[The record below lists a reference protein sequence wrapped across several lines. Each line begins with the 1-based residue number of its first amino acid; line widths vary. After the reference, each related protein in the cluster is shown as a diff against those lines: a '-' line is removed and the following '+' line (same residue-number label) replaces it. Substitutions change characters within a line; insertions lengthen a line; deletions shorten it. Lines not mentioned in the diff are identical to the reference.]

1 MSLEFHLDHTTSCS
15 ILSLKGKILSENE
28 LDKVKEQVFP
38 MDTPQKN
45 WVVDLSELTHTN
57 SSGIS
62 FLVKMMTRSRVN
74 NGELVICGV
83 SGSVET
89 LFKLAKIDLIF
100 TIFNT
105 PSEAKDFFKAKA

>member
-1 MSLEFHLDHTTSCS
+1 MSLGFNLEHTPSFS
-15 ILSLKGKILSENE
+15 LLSLKGKILSENE

-38 MDTPQKN
+38 MDTPNKN
-45 WVVDLSELTHTN
+45 WIVDLSELTHTN

-62 FLVKMMTRSRVN
+62 FLVKMMTRARVN
-74 NGELVICGV
+74 DGELVISGV